1 MCCQITMVRGFREHV
16 LKPNDLYW
24 LVVLCYW
31 IYNYKISQNKTCLC
45 KSGWKS
51 FLLKN
56 RLLETSVLF
65 FFSLIATIENP
76 DNEIHDGA
84 SPYKDVVLGGHD
96 EVIHT

>member
-1 MCCQITMVRGFREHV
+1 MLSNHHGYV
-16 LKPNDLYW
+16 LKPNDFYW
-24 LVVLCYW
+24 LIVLCCW

-56 RLLETSVLF
+56 GLLETSVLF
-65 FFSLIATIENP
+65 FSSLIATIENP